1 MMVLHLPKV
10 DDINMEFHIDMYF
23 RQFWNDPRLAFS
35 NIKNANVGKVKNIK
49 NARLKTRVWLPD
61 PFFVNQK
68 EGRVLDNPSDNTIF
82 KIEADGMSSVKK
94 SESEFCRKIDFQK
107 CVPFCFIKF

>member
-1 MMVLHLPKV
+1 MVLHLPKV

-82 KIEADGMSSVKK
+82 KIESDGMFFFWEVNTLN
-94 SESEFCRKIDFQK
+94 FA
-107 CVPFCFIKF
+107 